1 MIIAGYARKSILTD
15 SGDSI
20 ENQKKTISEYVSRMH
35 PAADLIFYSDEGF
48 TGSNTDRPAF
58 RALMA
63 DVTSG
68 KINILVCYRL
78 DRISRSVSDFSET
91 FELLKKHSVEFVSVR
106 EQLDTTTPIGR
117 AMMYICS
124 VFAQM
129 ERETIAER
137 VRDSSLSLA
146 KSGKW
151 AGGRPPTGYVR
162 ERRSD
167 SSGKS
172 FTVLV
177 PDPDATSF
185 VLGLFHG
192 VLAGKSLTGIET
204 SYRSTGKL
212 SPAGK
217 YISTTTIY
225 QIITNPI
232 YTACSPEVWD
242 YYHRLGC
249 ELGVPRDQF
258 DGSSGAIAYNRTTGS
273 RQKKHQNNNIS
284 KWIITKGL
292 HEPIIA
298 PDLFL
303 AVQKRLGINH
313 ICKTRQYDVGLLR
326 GLLRCSCGR
335 LMSAKRKICYDT
347 KNQTVLWNYICSG
360 RAHKG
365 SAHDCMVKQV
375 NLQMI
380 DQMVLDALSNIS
392 MDPSSIKNYTRKVS
406 EPNEDLSAL
415 RKQLLSNKKKI
426 QNLVARLEDTS
437 ESPAAKY
444 IISSIE
450 DLDRKGRELQKL
462 ISEVE
467 SRKQSQLKQESHD
480 QWLSSYI
487 SNEMKFFD
495 DLSFDE
501 KQNFLRN
508 VISSCVW
515 DGSALSINM
524 I

>member
-1 MIIAGYARKSILTD
+1 MIIAGYARKSIITD

-335 LMSAKRKICYDT
+335 LMSAKRKTCYDT

-365 SAHDCMVKQV
+365 SAHDCKVKQV

-406 EPNEDLSAL
+406 EPNKDLSAL
-415 RKQLLSNKKKI
+415 RKQQLSNKKKI

-495 DLSFDE
+495 DLSFEE
-501 KQNFLRN
+501 KQNFFRN

>member
-1 MIIAGYARKSILTD
+1 MIIAGYTRKSILTD

-20 ENQKKTISEYVSRMH
+20 ENQKKMISEYVSRIH
-35 PAADLIFYSDEGF
+35 PSADIFFYSDEGF

-58 RALMA
+58 QSLMA

-78 DRISRSVSDFSET
+78 DRISRTVSDFSET
-91 FELLKKHSVEFVSVR
+91 FELLQKNSVDFISVR

-137 VRDSSLSLA
+137 IRDSSMSLA
-146 KSGKW
+146 KAGKW
-151 AGGRPPTGYVR
+151 AGGRPPTGFIR
-162 ERRSD
+162 ERRTNPSGKAYTILAPD
-167 SSGKS
+167 ANSTSFVHDLFQGILDGNSLSSLETSFRSSGK
-172 FTVLV
+172 
-177 PDPDATSF
+177 
-185 VLGLFHG
+185 
-192 VLAGKSLTGIET
+192 
-204 SYRSTGKL
+204 R

-217 YISTTTIY
+217 YISTTTIH

-242 YYHRLGC
+242 YYHQLGC
-249 ELGVPRDQF
+249 EMVVPRDQF
-258 DGSSGAIAYNRTTGS
+258 DASSGAIAYNRTTGS
-273 RQKKHQNNNIS
+273 RQKKHQNNDMS

-303 AVQKRLGINH
+303 SVQKRLGVNR
-313 ICKTRQYDVGLLR
+313 ICKTRKYDVGLLR
-326 GLLRCSCGR
+326 GILRCSCGR
-335 LMSAKRKICYDT
+335 LMAAKRKVCYDSS
-347 KNQTVLWNYICSG
+347 NHTVLWNYVCTG
-360 RAHKG
+360 RAQRG
-365 SAHDCMVKQV
+365 SDHDCQVKQV
-375 NLQMI
+375 NLHMI
-380 DQMVLDALSNIS
+380 DQIVLDALTDIS
-392 MDPSSIKNYTRKVS
+392 MDPSSIRKYTRRVS
-406 EPNEDLSAL
+406 DPKENLSSL
-415 RKQLLSNKKKI
+415 RKQFQANRTKI
-426 QNLVARLEDTS
+426 QNLVSRLEEAG
-437 ESPAAKY
+437 ESSASKY

-450 DLDRKGRELQKL
+450 DLDRKGRDLQKL

-467 SRKQSQLKQESHD
+467 SRTQIQHKQESRE

-487 SNEMKFFD
+487 SSEMKDFD
-495 DLSFDE
+495 RLSFDD

-508 VISSCVW
+508 VISSCIW
-515 DGSALSINM
+515 DGSSLTIHM